1 MRNTCFRVLLGVFVL
16 LLAPR
21 LQAHHSLTA
30 EFKPAETVT
39 LKGVMTSIEWIN
51 PHIYIYFDVV
61 DPKDGSKSQYAVET
75 FPPNHMRSRYGLTKQ
90 LLSGAFDKKE
100 MLTIEVNPAK
110 NGKPLG
116 WLTKLTYPDGHF
128 IKLTAEPGSA
138 EAN

>member
-1 MRNTCFRVLLGVFVL
+1 MRKTSVRVLAGMLML
-16 LLAPR
+16 LFAPR
-21 LQAHHSLTA
+21 LNAHHSLTA
-30 EFKPAETVT
+30 EFKPEDTVT

-51 PHIYIYFDVV
+51 PHVYIYFEVV

-90 LLSGAFDKKE
+90 LLSTDFDKKQV
-100 MLTIEVNPAK
+100 LTFEVNPAK

-138 EAN
+138 EAR

>member
-1 MRNTCFRVLLGVFVL
+1 MNTISKVALAAFSLA
-16 LLAPR
+16 LLAVP
-21 LQAHHSLTA
+21 AASHHSLTA
-30 EFKPAETVT
+30 EFLPDSTITV
-39 LKGVMTSIEWIN
+39 KGVMTSIEWIN

-90 LLSGAFDKKE
+90 LLSAEFDKKE